1 MKSNLVS
8 EAEEVK
14 ESKIKL
20 NTLKKSNE
28 NRKKETMKSLTMN
41 VEHSENVSKRKR
53 IDWEKFI

>member
-1 MKSNLVS
+1 MS

-41 VEHSENVSKRKR
+41 VEHSENVSERRR
-53 IDWEKFI
+53 ID